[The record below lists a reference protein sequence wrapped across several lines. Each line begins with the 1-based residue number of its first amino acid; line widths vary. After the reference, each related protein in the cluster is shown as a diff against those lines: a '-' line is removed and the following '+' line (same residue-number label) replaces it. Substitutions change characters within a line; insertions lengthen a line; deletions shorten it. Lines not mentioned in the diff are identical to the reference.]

1 MNTDQYY
8 MQRCLELAQKAK
20 EEGESAIGSIVIL
33 EGKIIGEAYEMS
45 RQLKDVTRHAE
56 VLAILDALKYTD
68 NLSQATIYS
77 NVEPCVLCSYM
88 IRHHKMKRVVFLHHC
103 GELGGT
109 SSLFNVLV
117 NDKVHSWSKPPEVI
131 TLNK

>member
-68 NLSQATIYS
+68 DLLAISDESTEHEIAKLTDSLNADEQKELMNDYIVQNFFDLESYQQNPKFIMKFLS
-77 NVEPCVLCSYM
+77 L
-88 IRHHKMKRVVFLHHC
+88 HKIS
-103 GELGGT
+103 G
-109 SSLFNVLV
+109 
-117 NDKVHSWSKPPEVI
+117 D
-131 TLNK
+131 